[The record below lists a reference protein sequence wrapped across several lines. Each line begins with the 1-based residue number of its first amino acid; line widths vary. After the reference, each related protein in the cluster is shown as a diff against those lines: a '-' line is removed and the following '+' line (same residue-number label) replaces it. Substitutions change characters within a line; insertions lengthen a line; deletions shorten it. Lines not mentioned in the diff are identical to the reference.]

1 MELIAANGQTVS
13 ASKVFSHALSYFKFL
28 SLREINDLSPTLLS
42 NDDIQW
48 VITVPAIW
56 RPSARQFMRKAAIE
70 VFELRRN
77 HCTYMSQSL
86 DIITSTRLTLN
97 FAL

>member
-77 HCTYMSQSL
+77 HIHTCHRVETCCYYYKYIL
-86 DIITSTRLTLN
+86 DLL
-97 FAL
+97 

>member
-77 HCTYMSQSL
+77 HCTHMSQSL
-86 DIITSTRLTLN
+86 DVLL
-97 FAL
+97 LLQVLDLL